1 MFKIVSIQF
10 NKSSSPRYKVLAD
23 AIEHT
28 LEEDNGTKE
37 KLPPIRKLSAKLGVS
52 NSTVVAAYRLLE
64 KKGIAY
70 SKPGS
75 GTYILPK
82 IVAPQQNNKFGA
94 LFQDYENE
102 KLKRGKLDCDNTV
115 IDLAGNSPMAETVP
129 VADFKKALDTV
140 LDKEGGYAFS
150 YLESEGYLPL
160 RQILSRFSQTQ
171 YGIQCCSEDILITSG
186 TQQALDLIAKAIL
199 NPGDTVL
206 AEMPSYIGM
215 RLAFTMNNARLLGVP
230 VEHDGI
236 NLDITEYYAKQYH
249 PRLLYTMPV
258 YQTPTGVCM
267 SEEKRE
273 HLLALAE
280 KYNFY
285 IVEDDLFSDLNLRG
299 KRLRPLKSNDNVGRV
314 LYVRSFSKLLMPG
327 IRTGYIIIPHTLFEK
342 LAATKYASD
351 ISGSSLIQRALT
363 VYFQNDC
370 WNGNLQ
376 KLIAACRE
384 RLQTALRVVSKWK
397 QFGVTVENI
406 RGGFGLWLT
415 LPKGITDQ
423 KIYYLCQKQ
432 KVLLV
437 PGSSFYFSPMVD
449 SEQHLRIS
457 FTASNQFEKGLHIA
471 EECIKS
477 AVNCVSNHTIFI

>member
-1 MFKIVSIQF
+1 MEIVSIQF
-10 NKSSSPRYKVLAD
+10 DKSSSPRYQVLAD
-23 AIEHT
+23 AIERK
-28 LEEDNGTKE
+28 LEENGCTE
-37 KLPPIRKLSAKLGVS
+37 ETRLPPIRQLSEKLGVS

-64 KKGIAY
+64 QRGIVY

-75 GTYILPK
+75 GTYVLPK
-82 IVAPQQNNKFGA
+82 IVTPQHKDKFGS
-94 LFQDYENE
+94 LFQDYE
-102 KLKRGKLDCDNTV
+102 KLKRGKLDCDDTV
-115 IDLAGNSPMAETVP
+115 IDLAGNSPIAETVP
-129 VADFKKALDTV
+129 VADFKKAIDTV
-140 LDKEGGYAFS
+140 LDTEGGDAFS

-160 RQILSRFSQTQ
+160 RQILSRFSRTQ
-171 YGIQCCSEDILITSG
+171 YGIQCCPEDILITSG

-215 RLAFTMNNARLLGVP
+215 RLAFTMNNARLLGIP

-236 NLDITEYYAKQYH
+236 NLDITEYYARQYK

-267 SEEKRE
+267 SEKKRK

-280 KYNFY
+280 KYDFY

-299 KRLRPLKSNDNVGRV
+299 ERLRPLKSDDNVGRV
-314 LYVRSFSKLLMPG
+314 LYLRSFSKLLMPG
-327 IRTGYIIIPHTLFEK
+327 IRTGYIIAPHTLFEK

-370 WNGNLQ
+370 WNQNLQ
-376 KLIAACRE
+376 KLIVACRK
-384 RLQTALRVVSKWK
+384 RLETALRVVSKWK
-397 QFGVTVENI
+397 QFGVQIENI
-406 RGGFGLWLT
+406 KGGFGLWLT
-415 LPKGITDQ
+415 LPEGVTDR
-423 KIYYLCQKQ
+423 KIYNLCRKR

-457 FTASNQFEKGLHIA
+457 FTASNQFEKGLHIV